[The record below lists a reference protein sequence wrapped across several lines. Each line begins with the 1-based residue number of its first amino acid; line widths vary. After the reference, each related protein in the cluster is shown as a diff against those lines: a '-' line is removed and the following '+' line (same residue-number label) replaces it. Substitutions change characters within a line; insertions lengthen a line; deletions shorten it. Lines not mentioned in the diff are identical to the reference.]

1 MNSNLSLQAVFD
13 AAPVQADARRTGV
26 TSSAPEQHGFR
37 SHLESQ
43 LDQDRRSA
51 TQLAEKNASSAT
63 TGVEKKSVEPGDRA
77 AESTGLEPLESGE
90 TLPLDEKVRNFLAAL
105 TPEEREG
112 LLEEIEQWLASLS
125 PEALQALQ
133 QQLTQDDVDWQ
144 AILPESLLQKL
155 EALSVADDLE
165 ERMQALTQIL
175 AQWIHADADV
185 GQLRHAQ
192 WSPSNGGELRLVTD
206 SEASRATELRDGQLR
221 STAPQLA
228 DAQQRATGDAT
239 DQQQKDSGNSRQDR
253 LAEMVARLSRADASA
268 VSAPVSREGGDSLQ
282 QLLQAAG
289 LGLQGVQSTF
299 AGTAAGRL
307 AGLAG
312 APVMQ
317 AAAQANAQALADRI
331 SLMQARGMQV
341 AEMRLDPPHLGSV
354 RVQIRMQG
362 EQASVVFQAAN
373 AHARDLLEQSL
384 PRLREM
390 MAEEGLQ
397 LADAQVSE
405 ENFTEQREGE
415 GGQAFWGGAGGNTGD
430 DLPLPVTLLEQP
442 LGLIDYYA

>member
-1 MNSNLSLQAVFD
+1 MNSTLSLQALFD
-13 AAPVQADARRTGV
+13 ASPIQADARRTAAST
-26 TSSAPEQHGFR
+26 TSEQYGFR

-43 LDQDRRSA
+43 LDQERRSA
-51 TQLAEKNASSAT
+51 ARADDPPAAA
-63 TGVEKKSVEPGDRA
+63 VEKKSVEPTSRA
-77 AESTGLEPLESGE
+77 VEAPDTAASELSAGGE

-125 PEALQALQ
+125 PEAMESLH
-133 QQLTQDDVDWQ
+133 QQLSQGEVDLQ
-144 AILPESLLQKL
+144 AILPESLLKKL
-155 EALSVADDLE
+155 EALSVTDALE
-165 ERMQALTQIL
+165 ERLQALSQIL

-192 WSPSNGGELRLVTD
+192 WSPNNGGELKLVTD
-206 SEASRATELRDGQLR
+206 TETSRATELRDGQAR
-221 STAPQLA
+221 SAGLPLV
-228 DAQQRATGDAT
+228 DAQQKSAGDAT
-239 DQQQKDSGNSRQDR
+239 DQQQKDSSNQRQER

-268 VSAPVSREGGDSLQ
+268 VSIPAPREGGDSLQ

-307 AGLAG
+307 ASLAG
-312 APVMQ
+312 APVMMQ

-331 SLMQARGMQV
+331 SLMQSRGMQV

-390 MAEEGLQ
+390 MADDGLQ

-405 ENFTEQREGE
+405 EGFSEQREGE
-415 GGQAFWGGAGGNTGD
+415 SAQAFGGGLRNDAGD
-430 DLPLPVTLLEQP
+430 DVPVSVTLLEQP
-442 LGLIDYYA
+442 LGLVDYYA